1 MLKSSSML
9 TGEYAENVRLLDR
22 ELRVSE
28 NFDVIGRDMITGGR
42 QARLYFID
50 GFVKDD
56 LMEKVMQFLMAL
68 KPEQLDGMEKLE
80 GFGNQF
86 IPYVEVD
93 PAKDADKIVVQVL
106 SGTLALLI
114 EGYEG
119 ALMVDARTY
128 PARGVEEP
136 DDDRVLR
143 GAHDGFVETLVFNTA
158 LIRRRVRD
166 PRLTMD
172 IQQVGSVSR
181 TDVVVCY
188 MDGVADP
195 KKVEKVKKAIAGI
208 TIPSL
213 TMGQESLVECLVRRQ
228 WYNPFPKV
236 RYTERPDCASA
247 SIAEGSIAI
256 VVDNTPSVMILPTSI
271 FDFVQDTNDFYFPPL
286 VGTYLRL
293 VRMVIFLLT
302 LFLTPLWYLF
312 ISHPDMIPPA
322 LEFIRISEPNTV
334 PILVQFIIIEFMVD
348 GIKLAS
354 LNTPSALSNAFGIVG
369 ALILGEFAVSAGL
382 FVSEVMLYMA
392 FVAIAT
398 FTQPSFEL
406 SYAFKMFRILL
417 LVLVGLA
424 GIWGFVGGIVLLL
437 ITVATT
443 RTAAGGGYLYPL
455 IPFNGHAILRL
466 LFRRS
471 ISWKN
476 SGR

>member
-1 MLKSSSML
+1 
-9 TGEYAENVRLLDR
+9 
-22 ELRVSE
+22 
-28 NFDVIGRDMITGGR
+28 
-42 QARLYFID
+42 
-50 GFVKDD
+50 
-56 LMEKVMQFLMAL
+56 
-68 KPEQLDGMEKLE
+68 
-80 GFGNQF
+80 
-86 IPYVEVD
+86 
-93 PAKDADKIVVQVL
+93 
-106 SGTLALLI
+106 
-114 EGYEG
+114 
-119 ALMVDARTY
+119 
-128 PARGVEEP
+128 
-136 DDDRVLR
+136 
-143 GAHDGFVETLVFNTA
+143 
-158 LIRRRVRD
+158 
-166 PRLTMD
+166 
-172 IQQVGSVSR
+172 
-181 TDVVVCY
+181 
-188 MDGVADP
+188 
-195 KKVEKVKKAIAGI
+195 
-208 TIPSL
+208 
-213 TMGQESLVECLVRRQ
+213 
-228 WYNPFPKV
+228 
-236 RYTERPDCASA
+236 
-247 SIAEGSIAI
+247 
-256 VVDNTPSVMILPTSI
+256 
-271 FDFVQDTNDFYFPPL
+271 
-286 VGTYLRL
+286 
-293 VRMVIFLLT
+293 
-302 LFLTPLWYLF
+302 
-312 ISHPDMIPPA
+312 MIPPA